1 LAAEKKQKTTHY
13 HPTTTSM
20 TQHKSFGLQRI
31 LGLLTIA
38 TFIARHVFFTPH
50 LQKLQSNSVDS
61 SRSCLDELTEE
72 EIMEVISDDSVL
84 PGFRP
89 FEDKTTREAR
99 KVKRKFSSA
108 PQMKENSFVFVT
120 VLFHVV
126 FYIFFAL
133 ICYHHVNKN

>member
-1 LAAEKKQKTTHY
+1 MVARCLSPPKQKIFW
-13 HPTTTSM
+13 
-20 TQHKSFGLQRI
+20 KLK
-31 LGLLTIA
+31 LK
-38 TFIARHVFFTPH
+38 H

-133 ICYHHVNKN
+133 ICYHHVYMDKN